1 MTKMNTIKRLT
12 LPGTIKFYG
21 TDIDVMIPEI
31 YEEKE
36 AEVRAVWVSTV
47 ANIDVP
53 KMAEVNDEEIKKYK
67 EYLNKIIDTVKE
79 YNMNTVVFQVR
90 PVGDALYES
99 ELNPWSSVL
108 TGVEGKYPGFDV
120 FGYFCEIAKK
130 ANVKVHAWIN
140 PYRAGR
146 VDIVEANMTKEE
158 FINTLDEKN
167 FARRHP
173 ECTLLTPKNKL
184 SLDPSSKKV
193 MEFVSDSVLEIAS
206 KYDIKAV
213 HIDDYFYPYEG
224 ISDPDEEKKAK
235 ERGFEKIGD
244 FRRDNVN
251 QMIKMIHE
259 KLQTLDKKVEFGIS
273 PFGIYKTKTDNFKVI
288 NEDKAWEYGS
298 NNHPGCTTCY
308 EGLYADVYYWM
319 EQGWIDYVVP
329 QAYWDLDN
337 TTLDEEGNEK
347 CLVRHA
353 DVVQWWSWAAEK
365 THVKLYI
372 GQAIYRCSNE
382 GNWANPEEIP
392 NQLLFNQT
400 IANVMGTVFFT
411 FKNFLNTDIESLVKT
426 REKLKTMWTKEVP
439 DEE

>member
-79 YNMNTVVFQVR
+79 DNMNTVVFQVR

-158 FINTLDEKN
+158 LLEVGINQSNEHTD
-167 FARRHP
+167 F
-173 ECTLLTPKNKL
+173 
-184 SLDPSSKKV
+184 
-193 MEFVSDSVLEIAS
+193 M
-206 KYDIKAV
+206 
-213 HIDDYFYPYEG
+213 
-224 ISDPDEEKKAK
+224 
-235 ERGFEKIGD
+235 IGD
-244 FRRDNVN
+244 KNIIITAIN
-251 QMIKMIHE
+251 E
-259 KLQTLDKKVEFGIS
+259 ETGDKIEIVKN
-273 PFGIYKTKTDNFKVI
+273 DNF
-288 NEDKAWEYGS
+288 
-298 NNHPGCTTCY
+298 
-308 EGLYADVYYWM
+308 
-319 EQGWIDYVVP
+319 
-329 QAYWDLDN
+329 
-337 TTLDEEGNEK
+337 
-347 CLVRHA
+347 
-353 DVVQWWSWAAEK
+353 
-365 THVKLYI
+365 
-372 GQAIYRCSNE
+372 
-382 GNWANPEEIP
+382 
-392 NQLLFNQT
+392 LL
-400 IANVMGTVFFT
+400 
-411 FKNFLNTDIESLVKT
+411 
-426 REKLKTMWTKEVP
+426 
-439 DEE
+439 